1 MQVFNLQRLAVLTTA
16 LGQSPPDPGLIYEAM
31 KDRVHQPYR
40 KALVCCLPKSGSPS
54 VLRCF
59 FSALQIP
66 GLPEVT
72 TSITPAS
79 HPGLLGICL
88 SGAGPTILA
97 LATGGFEAIAE
108 DARKIFNGFGIE
120 IDWKVLEVVGGSSVT
135 EN

>member
-1 MQVFNLQRLAVLTTA
+1 MLTTA
-16 LGQSPPDPGLIYEAM
+16 LGQSPPDPELIYEAM

-40 KALVCCLPKSGSPS
+40 KALVRLPFFLFLPYRPVS
-54 VLRCF
+54 LR
-59 FSALQIP
+59 LVQIP

-72 TSITPAS
+72 SLITPAT

-108 DARKIFNGFGIE
+108 DAGKIFQGFGIS
-120 IDWKVLEVVGGSSVT
+120 IDWKILEASTGSSVQ
-135 EN
+135 ES

>member
-1 MQVFNLQRLAVLTTA
+1 
-16 LGQSPPDPGLIYEAM
+16 M

-40 KALVCCLPKSGSPS
+40 KTLVSYFLQPKDQHP
-54 VLRCF
+54 F
-59 FSALQIP
+59 AFQIP

-72 TSITPAS
+72 TQITPAS

-108 DARKIFNGFGIE
+108 DARKIFKTFGISV
-120 IDWKVLEVVGGSSVT
+120 DWKLLDVVGGSMVQ
-135 EN
+135 